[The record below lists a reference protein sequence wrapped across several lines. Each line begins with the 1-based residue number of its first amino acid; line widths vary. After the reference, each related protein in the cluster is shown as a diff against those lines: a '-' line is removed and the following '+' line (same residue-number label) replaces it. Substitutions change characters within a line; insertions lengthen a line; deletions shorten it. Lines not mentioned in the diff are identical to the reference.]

1 MFGII
6 ALYKPIVGKLLPTTG
21 HHYAVTMLVNFNGA
35 IKLLEEFEKL
45 ILKPG
50 AGW

>member
-6 ALYKPIVGKLLPTTG
+6 ALYKPVVGRLLPTTG
-21 HHYAVTMLVNFNGA
+21 HHYVVTMLVNFYGA
-35 IKLLEEFEKL
+35 TKLLEEFEKL
-45 ILKPG
+45 ILRPG

>member
-6 ALYKPIVGKLLPTTG
+6 ALYKPIASKLLPTTEY
-21 HHYAVTMLVNFNGA
+21 HYAVTMSVNFYGA
-35 IKLLEEFEKL
+35 TKLLEEFETL
-45 ILKPG
+45 ILKLG